1 MNIHVLSLK
10 CQCKIMSKLGL
21 KAKEWF
27 SFYRNLPVTWHESYK
42 FTLQGCIQ
50 IQSDLDL
57 FSFCMFF
64 FICLLSVRCRSVHVF
79 NHFVSRTQSND
90 NMNNTKASPIATSG
104 AKFISF
110 VNLCASKW
118 ETIDQS
124 EQKRGTLPKQWGK
137 KVTHATT
144 PRNKQTEKKTCFLCF
159 EIDYVCYIAMLS
171 KISMTLSLI
180 TFEMVEFY
188 TFQLS
193 YVDSEFVSKEKKKP
207 YSFH

>member
-1 MNIHVLSLK
+1 MIFFLPKFAGDLTWIVQIHASRLHPNSIRSRFIFFLYVFFHMFALGALSL
-10 CQCKIMSKLGL
+10 
-21 KAKEWF
+21 
-27 SFYRNLPVTWHESYK
+27 
-42 FTLQGCIQ
+42 
-50 IQSDLDL
+50 
-57 FSFCMFF
+57 
-64 FICLLSVRCRSVHVF
+64 RSCF